1 MALIRPIRLALLLS
15 ASLATAACVHT
26 PVTHA
31 PNVPAVEP
39 VQAVD
44 LVAPGEAV
52 DASIEAE
59 PAPVA
64 DDIPTPYPDLF
75 DRVRSGFK
83 LDDVQEHAV
92 DMQLFWFA
100 NHPDYLERSFERSE
114 LYLYD
119 IASQIEAR
127 GMPQE
132 LALLPMIESAY
143 EPYAYSRARAL
154 GLWQFIPGTGSRFG
168 LKQDWWYDGRRD
180 VVESTRAA
188 LDYLQFLHDEL
199 NGDWLLAIA
208 AYNCGELN
216 VERALN
222 YNRAKG
228 RPLDFWSL
236 KLPLE
241 TRAYVPKL
249 LAMKR
254 LIADPA
260 RYGLAFSKIPNQP
273 RFERV
278 ETLGQIDM
286 KLAAELAGINFE
298 DLYELNPAFHRWATD
313 PSGPHFL
320 LLPLDSVALFRQNNV
335 QLTPAERLPAT
346 RYRVVA
352 GDSVASVAHRVNTTI
367 AVLREMNDLPEGKLT
382 VGSDLNVPA
391 IVALPPKV
399 ARAAALVDR
408 PEPRLRRRGHIH
420 VVRRGDSLWAIAHR
434 QGVNVHKLASLNGMQ
449 PDTPLRAGQHLNVA
463 PGSDSEPAPRGEAS
477 ASLRPVTYT
486 VRSGDTLAQISR
498 LFQVTVAQITRWN
511 GLESASLSPG
521 QKLIIRVLNRHG

>member
-1 MALIRPIRLALLLS
+1 MPLIQPLRLVLLVCAALA
-15 ASLATAACVHT
+15 ATACAHAPVKQPESSVPILESVPVSAPEPPPEPT
-26 PVTHA
+26 VDANALAQPDPVTGE
-31 PNVPAVEP
+31 VPAP
-39 VQAVD
+39 FA
-44 LVAPGEAV
+44 
-52 DASIEAE
+52 
-59 PAPVA
+59 
-64 DDIPTPYPDLF
+64 DLF
-75 DRVRSGFK
+75 DRVRAGFK
-83 LDDVQEHAV
+83 LEDVNEHAV

-100 NHPDYLERSFERSE
+100 NHPDYLERSFGRSE

-127 GMPQE
+127 GMPLE

-143 EPYAYSRARAL
+143 EPYAYSRARAS

-208 AYNCGELN
+208 AYNCGEVN
-216 VERALN
+216 VERALAT
-222 YNRAKG
+222 NRAKG

-254 LIADPA
+254 LIATPE
-260 RYGLAFSKIPNQP
+260 RYGLSFTRIPNQP

-286 KLAAELAGINFE
+286 KLAAELAGMSHE

-320 LLPLDSVALFRQNNV
+320 LLPPESVALFRQNNA
-335 QLTPAERLPAT
+335 QLSPSERVPVT
-346 RYRVVA
+346 RYRVA
-352 GDSVASVAHRVNTTI
+352 TGDSVASVARRFETTI
-367 AVLREMNDLPEGKLT
+367 DVVREMNDLPAGKLT
-382 VGSDLNVPA
+382 VGTDLSVPA
-391 IVALPPKV
+391 PVVLPPKV
-399 ARAAALVDR
+399 ARAAALFDR
-408 PEPRLRRRGHIH
+408 PERRGHRHAHIH
-420 VVRRGDSLWAIAHR
+420 VVHRGDSLWGIAQR
-434 QGVNVHKLASLNGMQ
+434 QGLDVHELANLNGME
-449 PDTPLRAGQHLNVA
+449 PNTRLHAGQHLKLETA
-463 PGSDSEPAPRGEAS
+463 SSESSS
-477 ASLRPVTYT
+477 ATARPVTYT

-498 LFQVTVAQITRWN
+498 LFQVSVGQISHWN
-511 GLESASLSPG
+511 SLSSPSLWPG

>member
-1 MALIRPIRLALLLS
+1 MRFAFLVCATLA
-15 ASLATAACVHT
+15 AAACAHAPVKPVPSPVLAEPVPTVEPT
-26 PVTHA
+26 PVPETVA
-31 PNVPAVEP
+31 MSEATEIAPAVEP
-39 VQAVD
+39 VA
-44 LVAPGEAV
+44 
-52 DASIEAE
+52 
-59 PAPVA
+59 
-64 DDIPTPYPDLF
+64 TPYPDLF
-75 DRVRSGFK
+75 DRVRAGFK
-83 LDDVQEHAV
+83 LDDVSAHAV

-100 NHPDYLERSFERSE
+100 NHPDYLERSFQRSE

-127 GMPQE
+127 GMPLE

-143 EPYAYSRARAL
+143 EPYAYSRARAS

-180 VVESTRAA
+180 VVESTHAA
-188 LDYLQFLHDEL
+188 LDYLQYLHDEF

-216 VERALN
+216 VERALTL
-222 YNRAKG
+222 NRAKG
-228 RPLDFWSL
+228 RPIDFWSL

-260 RYGLAFSKIPNQP
+260 RYGLAFSKISNQP

-286 KLAAELAGINFE
+286 KLAAELAGMNEE

-313 PSGPHFL
+313 PTGPHFL
-320 LLPLDSVALFRQNNV
+320 LLPPESVAIFRQNNA
-335 QLTPAERLPAT
+335 QLLPAERMPVT
-346 RYRVVA
+346 RYRVLA
-352 GDSVASVAHRVNTTI
+352 GDSVASVAHHFDTSIDVIRQ
-367 AVLREMNDLPEGKLT
+367 LNDLPAGMLT
-382 VGSDLNVPA
+382 VGSDLSVPA
-391 IVALPPKV
+391 PVVLPPKV

-408 PEPRLRRRGHIH
+408 PERRLRRHGHIH
-420 VVRRGDSLWAIAHR
+420 VVRRGDSLWAIAQH
-434 QGVNVHKLASLNGMQ
+434 QGIDVHQLASLNGME
-449 PDTPLRAGQHLNVA
+449 PDTPLRAGQHLKLA
-463 PGSDSEPAPRGEAS
+463 QARAEPAA
-477 ASLRPVTYT
+477 ALRPVTYT

-498 LFQVTVAQITRWN
+498 LFQVSVAQISHWN
-511 GLESASLSPG
+511 GLASPVLSPG
-521 QKLIIRVLNRHG
+521 QKLIIRVLNRHS

>member
-1 MALIRPIRLALLLS
+1 MALSRSIRFALLVCTT
-15 ASLATAACVHT
+15 LAAAACA
-26 PVTHA
+26 HA
-31 PNVPAVEP
+31 PVKQVASVAVAEPVPTVESTPAPETVAMSDATEIAPAVEP
-39 VQAVD
+39 VA
-44 LVAPGEAV
+44 
-52 DASIEAE
+52 
-59 PAPVA
+59 
-64 DDIPTPYPDLF
+64 TPNTDLF
-75 DRVRSGFK
+75 DRVRAGFK
-83 LDDVQEHAV
+83 LDDVNEHAV

-100 NHPDYLERSFERSE
+100 NHPDYLERSFGRSE

-127 GMPQE
+127 GMPLE

-143 EPYAYSRARAL
+143 EPYAYSRARAS

-180 VVESTRAA
+180 VVESTHAA
-188 LDYLQFLHDEL
+188 LDYLQYLHDEF

-216 VERALN
+216 VERALAL
-222 YNRAKG
+222 NRAKG

-260 RYGLAFSKIPNQP
+260 RYGLAFSRIPNQP

-286 KLAAELAGINFE
+286 KLAAELAGMNEE

-313 PSGPHFL
+313 PTGPHFL
-320 LLPLDSVALFRQNNV
+320 LLPPESVAIFRQNNA
-335 QLTPAERLPAT
+335 QLLPSERMPVT
-346 RYRVVA
+346 RYRVVV
-352 GDSVASVAHRVNTTI
+352 GDSVASVARHFETSIDVI
-367 AVLREMNDLPEGKLT
+367 RELNDLPAGKLT
-382 VGSDLNVPA
+382 VGSDLSVPA
-391 IVALPPKV
+391 PVVLPPKV

-408 PEPRLRRRGHIH
+408 PERRLRRHAHIH
-420 VVRRGDSLWAIAHR
+420 VVRHGDSLWAIAQH
-434 QGVNVHKLASLNGMQ
+434 QGIDVHQLASLNGME
-449 PDTPLRAGQHLNVA
+449 PDTPLRAGQHLKLA
-463 PGSDSEPAPRGEAS
+463 SARAEPAET
-477 ASLRPVTYT
+477 LRPLTYT
-486 VRSGDTLAQISR
+486 VRSGDTLSQISR
-498 LFQVTVAQITRWN
+498 LFQVSVAQISHWN
-511 GLESASLSPG
+511 GLASPVLSPG

>member
-15 ASLATAACVHT
+15 ATLITAACVHT
-26 PVTHA
+26 PVA
-31 PNVPAVEP
+31 PPPSAAIVEP

-44 LVAPGEAV
+44 LVVPGEAV
-52 DASIEAE
+52 DESVEAE
-59 PAPVA
+59 PVPVA
-64 DDIPTPYPDLF
+64 GDIPTAYPDLF

-143 EPYAYSRARAL
+143 EPYAYSRARAV

-180 VVESTRAA
+180 LVESTRAA

-286 KLAAELAGINFE
+286 KLAAELAGMNFD

-313 PSGPHFL
+313 PAGPHFL
-320 LLPLDSVALFRQNNV
+320 LVPIDSVALFRQNNV
-335 QLTPAERLPAT
+335 QLTPVERLRAT
-346 RYRVVA
+346 HYRVA
-352 GDSVASVAHRVNTTI
+352 PGDSVASVARKVNTTI

-382 VGSDLNVPA
+382 VGSDLDVPT
-391 IVALPPKV
+391 VGDLPPKV
-399 ARAAALVDR
+399 IRAAMLVDR
-408 PEPRLRRRGHIH
+408 PERRLRRRGHIH

-434 QGVNVHKLASLNGMQ
+434 QGVNVHKLASLNGIQ
-449 PDTPLRAGQHLNVA
+449 PDAPLRAGQHLNMTA
-463 PGSDSEPAPRGEAS
+463 ESEPDPAPAPHAQAS
-477 ASLRPVTYT
+477 ANVCPVTYT

-521 QKLIIRVLNRHG
+521 QKLIIRVLNR